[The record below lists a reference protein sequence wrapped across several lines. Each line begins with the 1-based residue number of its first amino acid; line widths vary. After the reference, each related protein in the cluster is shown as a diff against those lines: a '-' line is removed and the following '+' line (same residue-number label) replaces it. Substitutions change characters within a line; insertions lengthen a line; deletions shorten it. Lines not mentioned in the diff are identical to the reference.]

1 MPVSREFASSKGACR
16 SLRREKILVVSP
28 SWLGDSI
35 MMMPALL
42 DLRRQAGVLHL
53 VVLAKP
59 AVASVWRMCSGV
71 DEVIVLTTGIRGS
84 IKAVKAVKAGQFD
97 FAYVVPNSFRAALIP
112 YLAKVPGRRGFT
124 GHQRRWMLTESIPVV
139 ITGTPHQSQEAYDL
153 FGIAA
158 GPKREEV
165 LIKPDEQDR
174 QDMMSR
180 LQLPEGEAALLVAMF
195 PGAARGPSKCWPEER
210 FAEVGRRLAGR
221 GCRIVLLG
229 APLDRESCE
238 RIAGQIGAGAINMA
252 GMTTLAAL
260 AGLLSLCRVVVAN
273 DSGGMHLAAAVG
285 TRVVALYGATD
296 PEVTGPMGN
305 GHCVLM
311 APGIHRGRDVPRRSA
326 VGKAA
331 LDAISAD
338 SVYEAVARALASAR

>member
-16 SLRREKILVVSP
+16 SVRREKILVVSP

-35 MMMPALL
+35 MMMPALFK
-42 DLRRQAGVLHL
+42 LRRQAGVLHMA
-53 VVLAKP
+53 VLAKP
-59 AVASVWRMCSGV
+59 AVASVWRMCSVV
-71 DEVIVLTTGIRGS
+71 DETIVLTTGIRGA
-84 IKAVKAVKAGQFD
+84 IHAVKAVKAGQFD
-97 FAYVVPNSFRAALIP
+97 FAYVVPNSFRSALIP
-112 YLAKVPGRRGFT
+112 FWAKVPGRRGFT

-139 ITGTPHQSQEAYDL
+139 TGASHQSQEAYKL
-153 FGIAA
+153 FGIDPD
-158 GPKREEV
+158 PKREEA
-165 LIKPDEQDR
+165 LLTPDEQDR
-174 QDMMSR
+174 QAMMRR
-180 LQLPEGEAALLVAMF
+180 LKVGEGETELLVAMF

-221 GCRIVLLG
+221 GCRIILLG
-229 APLDRESCE
+229 APSDRESCE
-238 RIAGQIGAGAINMA
+238 RIAGQIGAGAMNMA

-260 AGLLSLCRVVVAN
+260 TGLLSLCRVVVAN

-285 TRVVALYGATD
+285 ARVVALYGATD

-311 APGIHRGRDVPRRSA
+311 APGIHRGRDVARRSV

-338 SVYEAVARALASAR
+338 SVYEAVVRALASSR